1 MLLFD
6 NLSEDAATQPF
17 TKGIHD
23 DILTQISKIRALKV
37 IARTSMERL
46 DPNLSIPEIGTQL
59 GVATVLEGGVQRAG
73 EHVRINVQL
82 IDCKTEAHLWAETYD
97 RELTAANIF
106 AIQSEIA
113 KTVADALRAALSTE
127 EQDRL
132 ASVPTENLAAY
143 EAYLLGRQRLARET
157 AAALAEA
164 VDYFQQAIELDP
176 GFALAYVGL
185 ADSYAWQVFFG
196 GLAREE
202 GLARAQAAADKALAL
217 DDQLGEAYNSLA
229 GIKEE
234 RGDYEGAEAMYRR
247 ALELNPNYATAY
259 YWYGGPTA
267 LRTWV
272 DMRRHWHCTGKR
284 LSWIPCQPAI
294 INSVGDRSRIPG
306 PI

>member
-1 MLLFD
+1 M
-6 NLSEDAATQPF
+6 
-17 TKGIHD
+17 
-23 DILTQISKIRALKV
+23 
-37 IARTSMERL
+37 
-46 DPNLSIPEIGTQL
+46 
-59 GVATVLEGGVQRAG
+59 
-73 EHVRINVQL
+73 
-82 IDCKTEAHLWAETYD
+82 
-97 RELTAANIF
+97 
-106 AIQSEIA
+106 
-113 KTVADALRAALSTE
+113 RAALSPE

-185 ADSYAWQVFFG
+185 ADSYAWQVYFG
-196 GLAREE
+196 SLAPEE
-202 GLARAQAAADKALAL
+202 GLASAQAAADKALAL

-259 YWYGGPTA
+259 YWYGGLLSDYLGRFEEA
-267 LRTWV
+267 LALHRKAAEL
-272 DMRRHWHCTGKR
+272 DP
-284 LSWIPCQPAI
+284 LSAGI
-294 INSVGDRSRIPG
+294 ITSVGEISHPWADLTRPWPGIRERSKSIPGMPSLCLDWHSLLVRFRATRRSRGLVYEGHLPRPWQSPLFRYLGLAFLG
-306 PI
+306 PR